1 MELRSGPVRTSGVKM
16 KLIDSHSGVEVIERS
31 ECLTLLRSR
40 IVGRLALV
48 DGGQPQIYP
57 VNYAMD
63 GDHVVF
69 RTGDGTKFAASERG
83 GAVSF
88 EIDDVDLHTRT
99 AWSVVVSGWAR
110 VIDDLVRL
118 ERLVA
123 VELEPW
129 SAPSH
134 DHWITIN
141 PERITGRRVAPGAR
155 RLAS

>member
-1 MELRSGPVRTSGVKM
+1 
-16 KLIDSHSGVEVIERS
+16 
-31 ECLTLLRSR
+31 
-40 IVGRLALV
+40 
-48 DGGQPQIYP
+48 
-57 VNYAMD
+57 
-63 GDHVVF
+63 
-69 RTGDGTKFAASERG
+69 
-83 GAVSF
+83 VSF